1 MISAGDRFQATIPD
15 ASAAAASPA
24 AAAASSSSAAASS
37 ASSASS
43 VEGTAVWL
51 CNRVKDPSKV
61 DAYLRSIDEL
71 FYRST
76 EHFDEERALELLHR
90 CNYDSAAALELA
102 QPWAKTDGETDEI
115 DAVNGGMK
123 AEFDSDDM
131 CSVCG
136 DGGDLIICDAKG
148 CKKVYHAVCAEL
160 SEVPSGTWECSVH
173 FCANCGSGSKRD
185 SRQLSCS
192 CIAIKLTLTCT
203 LPCSVFLCAAN
214 ASTIPTL
221 CDALAV
227 RRHSVQRIFLR
238 VSGIA
243 SSDACLPLQLFA
255 AV

>member
-1 MISAGDRFQATIPD
+1 MCDDSAGDRFQANIPD
-15 ASAAAASPA
+15 APSAAAAASPA
-24 AAAASSSSAAASS
+24 AATAASSSSAAASS
-37 ASSASS
+37 APSASASSS

-51 CNRVKDPSKV
+51 CNRVKDSNKV

-173 FCANCGSGSKRD
+173 FCANCGSVGSSNSKQSVTRLFA
-185 SRQLSCS
+185 SRSSISLASLLVR
-192 CIAIKLTLTCT
+192 A
-203 LPCSVFLCAAN
+203 PVN
-214 ASTIPTL
+214 ESTIPTL
-221 CDALAV
+221 CDAPAA
-227 RRHSVQRIFLR
+227 RQRSVLRTFLR
-238 VSGIA
+238 VSLA
-243 SSDACLPLQLFA
+243 
-255 AV
+255 